1 MTMQITANM
10 LRTLTV
16 VVLALL
22 LANCRKSNNFSYRDG
37 TPDDGAEV
45 PNISIDTNVKNV
57 DASKYAQ
64 ARVFPGLVC
73 NTEPRLNNVQVSL
86 NLNYNYV
93 GEDLRINVPPQPQ
106 FSTGLYVA
114 PGELLIIDVPQTSYS
129 LSVQVGAWT
138 DNLSNVQNAPRD
150 PIIYS
155 KTQLAPGRNYV
166 RNLYGGHVYIY
177 SGKPVP
183 TPITL
188 TFSNVV
194 KSPDFILG
202 QTTNADWKDAITKSC
217 VPYLE
222 LRSKNII
229 FVVPR
234 EYCITRPI
242 TDPTAAM
249 QEWDRIVEKDFYEWE
264 GLTEN
269 PADPIDRAPLL
280 PWRIVLDIKPVVG
293 YGHSG
298 FPIVVQN
305 DYSWFGGIGN
315 VTHIDGGG
323 NWGYFH
329 EIGHNNQQPRYWSWS
344 TLGETT
350 CNLFAFKVANRLQAQ
365 TPTAWPPKHPS
376 LATAIPAALSFAQD
390 ASTTKNFDGTDARIN
405 DPFARLT
412 PFVQIFDKVPAG
424 STYNGWD
431 VMGEL
436 YKKARRANRISLN
449 DQDKRD
455 FFYETVCDFTQKD
468 WILFFERWGI
478 IVSNISSNKMS
489 KYPLMNQRIWEYNPL
504 TRTGGNATFSA
515 DPYDRSTWSVT
526 ASSSQAGEGSI
537 AAMTDGNPATY
548 WHSSYSPMANPPH
561 SITVKTLRPIDIK
574 GFSFVQRQGGSR
586 NIRNLRVE
594 ISMDGTNWTT
604 VSGSPLLLQRVN
616 TQQNFNLPSPVKA
629 KFFRFTVANLP
640 ADGWDG
646 SLFACLAEFNV
657 IQ

>member
-1 MTMQITANM
+1 MQITANM